1 MFIIL
6 SFFWKTLI
14 SLSGVCACVCM
25 CTCGG
30 RSVGCWSGI
39 IRAFLGLSQ
48 GNQCSAKAS
57 PAFHVNVDAVIF
69 LAQRFPE
76 CSWWRTQDSQ
86 DIRGHPCRKVSPG
99 RALHVYLGNFYSTGL
114 PLRTEFFRSVCAVWC
129 LVRDMR
135 AGPGSLLVCW
145 WLVFNASLGG

>member
-6 SFFWKTLI
+6 SFFLKNTYFFIW
-14 SLSGVCACVCM
+14 SVCLRLHVHM
-25 CTCGG
+25 W

-39 IRAFLGLSQ
+39 IGAFLGLSQ
-48 GNQCSAKAS
+48 GNQCGAKAS
-57 PAFHVNVDAVIF
+57 PAFHVNVNTVIF

-86 DIRGHPCRKVSPG
+86 NIRGHPCRKVSPG
-99 RALHVYLGNFYSTGL
+99 RPLHVYLGNFYSTGL
-114 PLRTEFFRSVCAVWC
+114 HLRIEFFRSVCTLWW
-129 LVRDMR
+129 LVMWT
-135 AGPGSLLVCW
+135 GFGSLLVSW